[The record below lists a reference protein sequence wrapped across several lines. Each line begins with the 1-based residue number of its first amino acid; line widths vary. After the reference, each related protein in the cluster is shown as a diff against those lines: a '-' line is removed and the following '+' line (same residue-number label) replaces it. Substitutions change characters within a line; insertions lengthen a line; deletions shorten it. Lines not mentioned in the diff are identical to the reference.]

1 MHKRSRDLL
10 IVALIAISAM
20 AAALSGANSPVLGL
34 LLGLPLALLLPGY
47 ALIAAGAPGATL
59 GPAERLTFSLG
70 GSIALSVLGGF
81 ALNGTPWGL
90 QAASWALLLGGLT
103 LLACTIAFIRRRSIT
118 LDATAQGQARLRLQ
132 DAGLFGLAALVAAG
146 AFALAIG
153 GAAQPPAEGFT
164 QLWMLP
170 NGDSLRIGVQ
180 NMQARPMRYA
190 AELMVGQRVVR
201 RWDAVEL
208 PDGARWDTIEP
219 LPAHTSGA
227 AIELRLYRLDDP
239 KTVYRRVTLLGD

>member
-10 IVALIAISAM
+10 IVALIAIIAM
-20 AAALSGANSPVLGL
+20 AAALSGANNPTLGL
-34 LLGLPLALLLPGY
+34 LFGLPLALVLPGY

-59 GPAERLTFSLG
+59 GPAERLTFSVG

-81 ALNGTPWGL
+81 ALNGAPWGL

-103 LLACTIAFIRRRSIT
+103 LVACTIAFIRRCAIRLESAI
-118 LDATAQGQARLRLQ
+118 AGQIRLRPQ
-132 DAGLFGLAALVAAG
+132 DAGLFGLAALIAAG

-153 GAAQPPAEGFT
+153 GAAQPPADGFT

-190 AELMVGQRVVR
+190 AELIVGKRVVR
-201 RWDAVEL
+201 RWDAIEL
-208 PDGARWDTIEP
+208 PDGARWDTVEP
-219 LPAHTSGA
+219 LPAHTPGTA
-227 AIELRLYRLDDP
+227 VELRLYRLDDP
-239 KTVYRRVTLLGD
+239 KTVYRRVML